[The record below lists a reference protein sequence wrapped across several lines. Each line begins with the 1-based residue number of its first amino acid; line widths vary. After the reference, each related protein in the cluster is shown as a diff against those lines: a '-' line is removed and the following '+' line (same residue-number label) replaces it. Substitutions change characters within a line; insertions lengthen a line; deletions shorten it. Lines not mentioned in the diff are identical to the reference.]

1 MSTSGVYRFRT
12 KGQQWIFLQTHYS
25 LLKNNTEPHSVH
37 CKNHLININD
47 ALMYKN
53 SLPMTSRS
61 SSVSSQLSINIDQQL
76 SPQHQHHLQQIHQQS
91 PHHQIHHHSPIQQQ
105 SPQQQLHQSPQQLH
119 QSPQQHH
126 QQSPQQQLQSPLV
139 SPLSSTMKQKSTFN
153 EFKTYKKLDYF
164 NYRNENSNSNSS
176 VKSVQIKSTIDAM
189 NNHPQT
195 SNNNQIE
202 PSLADNIRNMEK
214 SNSLQKTSANTPQ
227 KSITTESKS
236 EQQDTRKGVSKLILM
251 SYQQPS
257 FRKYVCT
264 QLLLF
269 KTQHEEKIKVLQEK
283 VGQFEEIIKFF
294 QDGKF

>member
-1 MSTSGVYRFRT
+1 M
-12 KGQQWIFLQTHYS
+12 
-25 LLKNNTEPHSVH
+25 N
-37 CKNHLININD
+37 
-47 ALMYKN
+47 
-53 SLPMTSRS
+53 
-61 SSVSSQLSINIDQQL
+61 
-76 SPQHQHHLQQIHQQS
+76 
-91 PHHQIHHHSPIQQQ
+91 
-105 SPQQQLHQSPQQLH
+105 
-119 QSPQQHH
+119 
-126 QQSPQQQLQSPLV
+126 
-139 SPLSSTMKQKSTFN
+139 QKSTFN